1 MSTNYCSHCKHLY
14 SLACASCS
22 NYQGIPANFEE
33 RAERIRFMLDGSDTC
48 FVAEA
53 PADMT
58 LEQLLKQAD
67 RIHPNWGACGI
78 RSLYKE
84 GEEDETPDVKFEYD
98 DVIKIEPYQSFTID
112 QKGDN

>member
-14 SLACASCS
+14 SIVCSSCS
-22 NYQGIPANFEE
+22 NYQGIPDMYEQKAQT
-33 RAERIRFMLDGSDTC
+33 IRFYLDGCDIR

-67 RIHPNWGACGI
+67 RIRPNWGACGI

-112 QKGDN
+112 PKGE

>member
-33 RAERIRFMLDGSDTC
+33 RAERIRFMLDGCDIG

-53 PADMT
+53 PADIT

-67 RIHPNWGACGI
+67 RIRTHWCTCGV
-78 RSLYKE
+78 RSLYNK
-84 GEEDETPDVKFEYD
+84 GEENEPTEIKFDYD
-98 DVIKIEPYQSFTID
+98 DVIKVDPDAPCDID
-112 QKGDN
+112 PKGE